1 MAEHISGYGR
11 QGTARFSRIMSS
23 STADIRTRINRLS
36 EQLSGD
42 GMRVLQPSDDVVASA
57 RNSQVQ
63 SENTVIAQY
72 QKNNQS
78 LQISFGAQEKEIQ
91 TIQDQLK
98 MAGARLAE
106 AATDTNSDQDMLT
119 HASNL
124 DYIIDSIFSQLN
136 AKAGGSYL
144 FSGTKNDKAPVV
156 YDSSTQSYSY
166 AGNAEY
172 REVSVAQ
179 DVTLKANVHL
189 YSAFSTTGGNDMNIL
204 TKLKQ
209 LSENMKDTT
218 KKKSDYQNDIQA
230 LLDLTSKARDDVSG
244 TVTELGY
251 RTNMLELLDD
261 VQIAQTNANNQLSTH
276 LVGLTEDDKKDK
288 ILELTQQESA
298 LQTSFLIYS
307 KINRI
312 SLFDYI
318 R

>member
-1 MAEHISGYGR
+1 
-11 QGTARFSRIMSS
+11 
-23 STADIRTRINRLS
+23 
-36 EQLSGD
+36 
-42 GMRVLQPSDDVVASA
+42 
-57 RNSQVQ
+57 
-63 SENTVIAQY
+63 
-72 QKNNQS
+72 
-78 LQISFGAQEKEIQ
+78 
-91 TIQDQLK
+91 
-98 MAGARLAE
+98 MAGVRLQE
-106 AATDTNSDQDMLT
+106 AANDTNGDQDMPI
-119 HASNL
+119 HAANL
-124 DYIIDSIFSQLN
+124 EYIIDSIIYQLN
-136 AKAGGSYL
+136 AKDTGGSYL
-144 FSGTKNDKAPVV
+144 FSGTKNDVAPII
-156 YDSSTQSYSY
+156 YDTGTQSYSY

-179 DVTLKANVHL
+179 GVTLKANVHL
-189 YSAFSTTGGNDMNIL
+189 YSAFSTAGGNDMSIL

-218 KKKSDYQNDIQA
+218 KKKSDYQNDIQV

-251 RTNMLELLDD
+251 RTNMLELLDG
-261 VQIAQTNANNQLSTH
+261 VQITQTNANNQLSTH

-307 KINRI
+307 KIYRI